1 MCHVIRH
8 TQFCS
13 SAPPYQ
19 RAMVDRPAYRF
30 GVGYTKRNYSPHFFY
45 NPYYLPNQTKAT
57 VYFSTPTYG
66 ETPTS
71 PSANLS
77 GGRNVDSIII
87 LLSRMLRYLCL

>member
-1 MCHVIRH
+1 
-8 TQFCS
+8 
-13 SAPPYQ
+13 
-19 RAMVDRPAYRF
+19 MVDRPAYRY
-30 GVGYTKRNYSPHFFY
+30 GVGYTQRNYAPHFFY

-77 GGRNVDSIII
+77 GRRGSCRSIA
-87 LLSRMLRYLCL
+87 LLYHMLRL